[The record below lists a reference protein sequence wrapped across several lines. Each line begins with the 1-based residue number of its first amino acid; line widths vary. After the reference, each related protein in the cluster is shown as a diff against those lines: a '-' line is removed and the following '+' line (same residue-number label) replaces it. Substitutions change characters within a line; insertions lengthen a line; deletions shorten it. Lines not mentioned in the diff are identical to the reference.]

1 MTIELFCAVTASV
14 LVASAAIASPSLN
27 QVNDFQNGQV
37 SGWTDGGSAADP
49 VNVTSGGPSGAG
61 DRFLRVTSTGGFGA
75 GSRLV
80 TLNQNQRWTGNFNT
94 DRVDAVTM
102 DLKNF
107 GTTPLSMRIAFEGP
121 GNTWWATSTR
131 FLLPADSAWRPA
143 RFDLTSTA
151 LTRVEGS
158 STLASSLASVT
169 EFRILHAQAANYR
182 ADVIASSF
190 GVDNIRAVP
199 EPAGV
204 IAVAVLLPLLVR
216 RRRI

>member
-1 MTIELFCAVTASV
+1 MKVHSFLAMVVSTV
-14 LVASAAIASPSLN
+14 VASAAIASPTLN

-49 VNVTSGGPSGAG
+49 VNVATGGPAGAG
-61 DRFLRVTSTGGFGA
+61 DRFLRVTSNGGFGA

-80 TLNQNQRWTGNFNT
+80 TLNNNQRWTGNFNT

-107 GTTPLSMRIAFEGP
+107 GTTPLSMRIAIEGP
-121 GNTWWATSTR
+121 GSTWWATTTR
-131 FLLPADSAWRPA
+131 FLLPADNAWHPA

-151 LTRVEGS
+151 LTRIEGA
-158 STLASSLASVT
+158 STLASTLPAVT
-169 EFRILHAQAANYR
+169 EFRILHSAAANYR
-182 ADVIASSF
+182 GDVIASSF

-199 EPAGV
+199 EPAGLA
-204 IAVAVLLPLLVR
+204 AVVVLLPLLAR